1 MFSVEQITCDDINC
15 GPKQVCL
22 IDWLTHTPRCT
33 SCRYKCSRKRRP
45 SVCYVSLMIDKNPLQ
60 IDTNALSKYIFL
72 KHIFIFMIALLCHD
86 LFHFTVSS
94 F

>member
-1 MFSVEQITCDDINC
+1 EQITCDDINC

-45 SVCYVSLMIDKNPLQ
+45 SFPPFEEGKYVVKQSYVQ
-60 IDTNALSKYIFL
+60 
-72 KHIFIFMIALLCHD
+72 FM
-86 LFHFTVSS
+86 V
-94 F
+94 